1 MLMNERHSNIEQ
13 LKGSKPFN
21 PEAVLADFIPE
32 SLKCI
37 ESMDYVGAFT
47 LFAERLK
54 AIERQSPDLL
64 FDESVQKPA
73 RATLKILWK
82 AFLADVKDS
91 KKKDERLHSMSGETS
106 RRLEELQSR
115 QKAAMDVPPISK
127 DRLKYMDALRRQH
140 SNTVQVFPNQASKVA
155 GFRRQFDT
163 MIQKTIEEPTRAAYE
178 EEFRHIDYI
187 GALFNDTMPLIRKLT
202 EGYIVPMIEG
212 KRGWSSYLPITE
224 STLNGNLISFLK
236 EAPGMAQAIVRGHN
250 SRETAN
256 ETAYRQ
262 LLNQGGAK
270 K

>member
-82 AFLADVKDS
+82 AF
-91 KKKDERLHSMSGETS
+91 
-106 RRLEELQSR
+106 
-115 QKAAMDVPPISK
+115 
-127 DRLKYMDALRRQH
+127 
-140 SNTVQVFPNQASKVA
+140 
-155 GFRRQFDT
+155 
-163 MIQKTIEEPTRAAYE
+163 
-178 EEFRHIDYI
+178 
-187 GALFNDTMPLIRKLT
+187 
-202 EGYIVPMIEG
+202 
-212 KRGWSSYLPITE
+212 
-224 STLNGNLISFLK
+224 
-236 EAPGMAQAIVRGHN
+236 
-250 SRETAN
+250 
-256 ETAYRQ
+256 
-262 LLNQGGAK
+262 
-270 K
+270 